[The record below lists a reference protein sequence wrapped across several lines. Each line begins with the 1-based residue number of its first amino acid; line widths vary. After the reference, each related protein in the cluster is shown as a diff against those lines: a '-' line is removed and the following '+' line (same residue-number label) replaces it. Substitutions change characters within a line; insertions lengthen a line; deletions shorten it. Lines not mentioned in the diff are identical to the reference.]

1 MSDEIFVINVRDYIG
16 ESTQK
21 EINYATICKKP
32 ILYMEEHCE
41 KNR

>member
-21 EINYATICKKP
+21 EINYAAICKKP